1 MDSANFIKS
10 DSANLLLN
18 EIDILLA
25 QLRLLELYVK
35 QSQATAARETAR
47 IHEQYQAELN
57 RLRSRP
63 ALGDNEQSSF
73 ARLTTVGMAEQ
84 NRRDSALQNA
94 LSEKQRL
101 LESRDI
107 ELKNA
112 ISETAILRGR
122 IAELELA
129 RHQAQAVEQEF
140 AINRQDLQ
148 VEVAALRH
156 QLETKQADF
165 EQQQLVSRALQ
176 QGLEEQL
183 AQLGNQLTERQATLQ
198 GVATELRQARIEIA
212 ALQAQIAE
220 LQTSRHEAQA
230 MAAHELEQTRGRFE
244 AEIAGLQNSLA
255 ERDRALEEDKA
266 AIAEIERSLK
276 TEILA
281 LRSQLEQK
289 QELVEFRDDELRD
302 AHRHLAALQQ
312 RVTELES
319 ANQLAATNGAEVE
332 RIRSSFES
340 EVTALQREVA
350 TRTRA
355 LNELREAVTATELA
369 LRGEIQTLQQEQA
382 RSRGMIEEREN
393 ELHSSRAEVAGLRE
407 RIGQLEAAA
416 AADLATRQLGEET
429 RRSLEAELTS
439 LHSTLAQQEY
449 ALKEQQNFF
458 QSVEERLGGEITQLR
473 SELTEHRTA
482 ADANNAELERLRS
495 ELQERNAQVELARR
509 QLDED
514 RQHAGAQRQELE
526 SRLQSKEHELRVA
539 EANAQE
545 QKETALREQ
554 ESQFRSAEA
563 QLRTESDQLRTQLE
577 EQLRLSD
584 QGNAELERLRSEIAA
599 RHEQSTQSELSRRQL
614 EENWQQAEAQRQELE
629 ARIQAKDHELRVAE
643 ANVQE
648 QKEAALREEE
658 NQYRSAEEQLSG
670 VINQLR
676 SELAQ
681 QQTASE
687 SRNAEL
693 EGLRSEM
700 TLLQEQST
708 QSELS
713 RRQLE
718 ENWQH
723 AEAQRQELEARI
735 QARDHELGVT
745 EANAEEQ
752 KEAALREQENQFRS
766 AEERLS
772 GVINQLRS
780 ELAQQQTVSE
790 SNNAEIERLRSEIT
804 ALQEQGTQSELSR
817 RQLDEDRQ
825 HAGAQR
831 QELESRLQ
839 AKEHE
844 LRGAEANAQQQ
855 KETALREQEIL
866 FRAVEE
872 RLAAEVKQL
881 RTQLEE
887 QYGLSGQGNAELER
901 LRSEIAEFQNRN
913 EQSERSRR
921 ELEENWRRAAA
932 SEQELRTSLLAK
944 EDELRAAQTKGD
956 ELKDQFE
963 TAISQ
968 LQLQLTETGLLAA
981 SRVTEIGNLQA
992 EINRLSEQFAHRES
1006 AERERQANFQKEIE
1020 LNRSSHEA
1028 EMAAA
1033 YQQNNSKQAELETE
1047 LAQERQTTAG
1057 LRDQMA
1063 ERERLLDE
1071 AQATLKTREQDFAA
1085 AAAEAA
1091 TLQARLHELEAASQA
1106 EASRRTESDQA
1117 LTRLE
1122 TELIST
1128 RTDLQQKNWALA
1140 QQQATMENL
1149 AQVHRQQ
1156 IQNLEAKLAEQQH
1169 SIKDRNLDLER
1180 AQSQSHALERRI
1192 EDLETHLQHAQ
1203 LTVFSRVEQTTQNYA
1218 AQIEDLKSQLA
1229 QKTHVL
1235 QERDLAASNIEHTLR
1250 SELDRLVRES
1260 EERNQ
1265 ILQNRNDE
1273 LVLVKAEMDSLQE
1286 RFMQLESS
1294 TSQAESAWAG
1304 QTERL
1309 HTDFQARLALLQAEL
1324 SQKEWALEERNAAA
1338 SAVEQQYRQEIE
1350 ELRQKLAENEARAQ
1364 TDRDEFVLGKDRM
1377 TEEQKERL
1385 DRYQEVIDKVT
1396 SGPNQSFPA
1405 SEGRRWRT
1413 GFAWKRRWKS

>member
-1 MDSANFIKS
+1 MDSPNFIKS

-35 QSQATAARETAR
+35 QSQASAAREIAR
-47 IHEQYQAELN
+47 IQEQYQAELK
-57 RLRSRP
+57 
-63 ALGDNEQSSF
+63 
-73 ARLTTVGMAEQ
+73 Q
-84 NRRDSALQNA
+84 NRRDAALQDQ
-94 LSEKQRL
+94 LSGKQRL

-107 ELKNA
+107 ELQTAKA
-112 ISETAILRGR
+112 ETASLRGR
-122 IAELELA
+122 IAELEMA

-148 VEVAALRH
+148 VEVAGLRH

-165 EQQQLVSRALQ
+165 EQQQIVSRALQ

-212 ALQAQIAE
+212 ALQAQITE
-220 LQTSRHEAQA
+220 LQTSPHEAQA
-230 MAAHELEQTRGRFE
+230 LAAHELEQTRGRFE

-255 ERDRALEEDKA
+255 ERDRALEKGKT
-266 AIAEIERSLK
+266 AIADIERSLK
-276 TEILA
+276 TDMLA

-302 AHRHLAALQQ
+302 AHRQLAALQQ

-319 ANQLAATNGAEVE
+319 ANQLAAANAAEVE
-332 RIRSSFES
+332 RIRSSLES

-350 TRTRA
+350 NRTRA
-355 LNELREAVTATELA
+355 LDELREAVTATELA
-369 LRGEIQTLQQEQA
+369 LRAEIQTLQQEQA

-416 AADLATRQLGEET
+416 AADLTTRQRGEEM
-429 RRSLEAELTS
+429 RHSLEAELTS
-439 LHSTLAQQEY
+439 LHSTLAQKEY

-458 QSVEERLGGEITQLR
+458 QSMEERLGGEITQLR
-473 SELTEHRTA
+473 SELTEQRTA
-482 ADANNAELERLRS
+482 ADASNAELERLRS
-495 ELQERNAQVELARR
+495 ELQERNAQAELARR

-514 RQHAGAQRQELE
+514 RQHAGAQSQDLE
-526 SRLQSKEHELRVA
+526 SRLQAKEHELRVA
-539 EANAQE
+539 EANAHE
-545 QKETALREQ
+545 QKEAALREQ
-554 ESQFRSAEA
+554 ENQFRSAEA
-563 QLRTESDQLRTQLE
+563 QLSGEINQLRTQLE

-614 EENWQQAEAQRQELE
+614 EENLRQAVAHSQELAAHLRGKEDELRAIQANAQEQKEVALREQENQFRLAKEQLSGEINQLRSELAQQQVAGESSKAELERLHSEIAALQEQITQSELSRRQLEEHRQLAEAQRQELE
-629 ARIQAKDHELRVAE
+629 ARIH
-643 ANVQE
+643 
-648 QKEAALREEE
+648 
-658 NQYRSAEEQLSG
+658 
-670 VINQLR
+670 
-676 SELAQ
+676 
-681 QQTASE
+681 
-687 SRNAEL
+687 
-693 EGLRSEM
+693 
-700 TLLQEQST
+700 
-708 QSELS
+708 
-713 RRQLE
+713 
-718 ENWQH
+718 
-723 AEAQRQELEARI
+723 
-735 QARDHELGVT
+735 
-745 EANAEEQ
+745 
-752 KEAALREQENQFRS
+752 
-766 AEERLS
+766 
-772 GVINQLRS
+772 
-780 ELAQQQTVSE
+780 
-790 SNNAEIERLRSEIT
+790 
-804 ALQEQGTQSELSR
+804 
-817 RQLDEDRQ
+817 
-825 HAGAQR
+825 
-831 QELESRLQ
+831 

-844 LRGAEANAQQQ
+844 LRGAEANAQEQ
-855 KETALREQEIL
+855 KETALREQEFL
-866 FRAVEE
+866 FRAVEQ

-887 QYGLSGQGNAELER
+887 QYGLSGQGNTELER
-901 LRSEIAEFQNRN
+901 LRSEIAEFQNQS

-921 ELEENWRRAAA
+921 ELEENWRRAVAA
-932 SEQELRTSLLAK
+932 EQELRTSLLAK

-956 ELKDQFE
+956 DLKDQFE

-968 LQLQLTETGLLAA
+968 LKLQLTETGLLAA

-992 EINRLSEQFAHRES
+992 EINRLSEQLAQRES

-1028 EMAAA
+1028 EMAAV
-1033 YQQNNSKQAELETE
+1033 YQQNRSKQEELETE

-1057 LRDQMA
+1057 LRNQMD

-1071 AQATLKTREQDFAA
+1071 AQATLKNREQDLAA

-1091 TLQARLHELEAASQA
+1091 TLQARLRELEAASQA
-1106 EASRRTESDQA
+1106 EASRKTESDQA

-1122 TELIST
+1122 TELST
-1128 RTDLQQKNWALA
+1128 IRGDLQQKNWALA

-1169 SIKDRNLDLER
+1169 GIKDRNLDLER

-1192 EDLETHLQHAQ
+1192 EDLQTQLEHAQ
-1203 LTVFSRVEQTTQNYA
+1203 LTVFNRVEQTTQNYA
-1218 AQIEDLKSQLA
+1218 VQIEDLKSQLA
-1229 QKTHVL
+1229 QKTHAL

-1286 RFMQLESS
+1286 RFMHLESS
-1294 TSQAESAWAG
+1294 TCQAESAWEG

-1324 SQKEWALEERNAAA
+1324 SQKEWALEERNASA

-1364 TDRDEFVLGKDRM
+1364 TDRDEFVLGQDRM
-1377 TEEQKERL
+1377 TDEQQERL
-1385 DRYQEVIDKVT
+1385 SRYQEVIDKVT